1 VVGATQTSPAPATSV
16 ATTPTATTAS
26 AGCPYPY
33 VVQPGDR
40 LFRIAINL
48 GYDPDFWVEI
58 AAANN
63 IPDPYLVY
71 PGQEI
76 TIPCP

>member
-1 VVGATQTSPAPATSV
+1 VLPPAT
-16 ATTPTATTAS
+16 ATGE
-26 AGCPYPY
+26 GCPFTY

-40 LFRIAINL
+40 LFRIAYDL
-48 GYDPDFWVEI
+48 GYDPNFWVEI

-71 PGQEI
+71 PGQEL
-76 TIPCP
+76 TIPCE